1 MTWAKLAVALIAPY
15 EGCHDLRG
23 GLVYPY
29 LDKLAKPNVW
39 TIGYGITFGG
49 ICETTPPITKD
60 QAMLAFEQ
68 GIKQYGLRCA
78 SLAPILLQH
87 PSKLAAVTSWA
98 WNCGTGALKV
108 SRLRRAINEQ
118 RWDDAASLILKPD
131 TAGGVVYRGLQRR
144 RAAEAALFRSGI

>member
-39 TIGYGITFGG
+39 TQGYGICYGVT
-49 ICETTPPITKD
+49 ENSPPITKE
-60 QAMLAFEQ
+60 QAMRDFEK
-68 GIKQYGLRCA
+68 GVEAYGLRCA
-78 SLAPILLQH
+78 ALAPELLTR
-87 PSKLAAVTSWA
+87 PACLAAVTSWA
-98 WNCGTGALKV
+98 WNCGTGAFKA
-108 SRLRRAINEQ
+108 SRLRRAINDG
-118 RWDDAASLILKPD
+118 RLDDAATFILKPD
-131 TAGGVVYRGLQRR
+131 TAGGVVYRGLVKR

>member
-15 EGCHDLRG
+15 EGCHDFRG

-39 TIGYGITFGG
+39 TQGYGICYGVT
-49 ICETTPPITKD
+49 ESSQPITKE
-60 QAMLAFEQ
+60 QAMRDFEK
-68 GIKQYGLRCA
+68 GVEAYGLRCA
-78 SLAPILLQH
+78 ALAPILLQH
-87 PSKLAAVTSWA
+87 PNKLAAVTSWA
-98 WNCGTGALKV
+98 WNCGCNSFKV
-108 SRLRRAINEQ
+108 SRLRRAISEQ

-144 RAAEAALFRSGI
+144 RAAEAALFRSQ